1 MVNVPLGY
9 EFATHIP
16 FLIYLYNMKIVISE
30 QQLRRI
36 ITEQSSTV
44 VVKGSYTA
52 GDCDELHAFQGTGG
66 KVIGNMNV
74 LVGNKLEELYK
85 NGINPMVSKV
95 DVKVNGMTVNWSC
108 TIVPSTDGKAWVG
121 FTSRGAG
128 CNNDVINRAE
138 SVSQGNDIGTAK
150 KKIMTTFNESKIDIE
165 KVNDFVH
172 KGGKNSFKQVF
183 YRYTKPNSFP
193 PVSGGKSSSVNKDE
207 PKPKNN
213 TPVINFK
220 KDTPVSGDN
229 EDYDTLKINTSDL
242 SSFIQ
247 EVRTKTQGLTVS
259 LYSLK
264 VDITPDDCSFE
275 ILYIKP
281 GGKDVSGTCKKIKRF
296 TVALSTQN
304 EGETAADNILS
315 KNPGSKVIR
324 KGTFDNGRTW
334 KLIVVM

>member
-1 MVNVPLGY
+1 
-9 EFATHIP
+9 
-16 FLIYLYNMKIVISE
+16 MKIVISE
-30 QQLRRI
+30 EQLKRI
-36 ITEQSSTV
+36 ISEQTSTV

-85 NGINPMVSKV
+85 QGMNPMVSNV
-95 DVKVNGMTVNWSC
+95 TVKVNGMTVNWSC

-138 SVSQGNDIGTAK
+138 SVSQGNDMGTAK
-150 KKIMTTFNESKIDIE
+150 KRIMSTFNESNIDIE
-165 KVNDFVH
+165 KINDFIH
-172 KGGKNSFKQVF
+172 KGGKNSFRQIF
-183 YRYTKPNSFP
+183 YRYTKPSSFP
-193 PVSGGKSSSVNKDE
+193 PVGGKT
-207 PKPKNN
+207 KPVDNP
-213 TPVINFK
+213 TPV
-220 KDTPVSGDN
+220 DN
-229 EDYDTLKINTSDL
+229 TNENYDTLTINTSDL
-242 SSFIQ
+242 TTFIQ

-259 LYSLK
+259 LGSLK
-264 VDITPDDCSFE
+264 TNITPDDCSFE
-275 ILYIKP
+275 ILYVKP
-281 GGKDVSGTCKKIKRF
+281 GRKDISGACKKIKRF

-304 EGETAADNILS
+304 EGEAAADNILS

-334 KLIVVM
+334 KLIAVM

>member
-1 MVNVPLGY
+1 
-9 EFATHIP
+9 
-16 FLIYLYNMKIVISE
+16 MKIVISE

-44 VVKGSYTA
+44 VVKGTYTA

-66 KVIGNMNV
+66 RVIGNMNV

-85 NGINPMVSKV
+85 GGMNPMVSKV

-172 KGGKNSFKQVF
+172 KGGKNSFRQVF
-183 YRYTKPNSFP
+183 YRYTKPNSFS
-193 PVSGGKSSSVNKDE
+193 PVSGDKTTPIDKS
-207 PKPKNN
+207 NN
-213 TPVINFK
+213 
-220 KDTPVSGDN
+220 TPVSGDN
-229 EDYDTLKINTSDL
+229 GDNENYDTLTINTSDL
-242 SSFIQ
+242 TSFIQ

-259 LYSLK
+259 LYSLQT
-264 VDITPDDCSFE
+264 DITPDNCSFK
-275 ILYIKP
+275 ILYVKP
-281 GGKDVSGTCKKIKRF
+281 GRKDVSGVCKKIKRF

-304 EGETAADNILS
+304 EGESAADNILS
-315 KNPGSKVIR
+315 KNPESKVIR

-334 KLIVVM
+334 KLIAVM